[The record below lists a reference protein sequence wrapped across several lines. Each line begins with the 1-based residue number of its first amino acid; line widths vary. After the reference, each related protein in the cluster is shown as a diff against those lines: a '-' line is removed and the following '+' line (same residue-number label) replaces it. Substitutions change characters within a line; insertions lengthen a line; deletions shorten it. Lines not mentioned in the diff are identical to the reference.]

1 MQTTRSPETD
11 RLRELEVVLKN
22 AQVPYT
28 ILSHN
33 RTIHSAA
40 EGAAQGIGA
49 LANMAPT
56 FILHTENG
64 FLAAIICGDTRLSY
78 KKIKRALGL
87 KNLCL
92 ASPDEVKQITGAEIG
107 YVSLINPGL
116 STIVDTRIIEKETIF
131 GGCGIPEHTL
141 QINPMDLI
149 RLTQAFVFDF
159 TEPKE

>member
-1 MQTTRSPETD
+1 MQTIHSQETNHFS
-11 RLRELEVVLKN
+11 ELEDLLKHT
-22 AQVPYT
+22 QVPYT
-28 ILSHN
+28 ILSHD
-33 RTIHSAA
+33 RTLHSA
-40 EGAAQGIGA
+40 EDGAAQGIGA

-64 FLAAIICGDTRLSY
+64 FLTATICGDTRLSY

-116 STIVDTRIIEKETIF
+116 SAIVDSQIIEKETIF

>member
-1 MQTTRSPETD
+1 MLTANSPEIH
-11 RLRELEVVLKN
+11 RLSELEMMLKK

-28 ILSHN
+28 ILSHEKTL
-33 RTIHSAA
+33 RSAE
-40 EGAAQGIGA
+40 EGAASGIGA

-64 FLAAIICGDTRLSY
+64 FLAAIIRGDTRLSY

-92 ASPDEVKQITGAEIG
+92 ASPDEVKKTTGAEIG
-107 YVSLINPGL
+107 YVCLVNPGL
-116 STIVDTRIIEKETIF
+116 STIVDTRIIENDTLF

-159 TEPKE
+159 SEPKE

>member
-11 RLRELEVVLKN
+11 RLRELEVVLKK
-22 AQVPYT
+22 AQVPLYD
-28 ILSHN
+28 LSHN

-131 GGCGIPEHTL
+131 GGCGIPNIHCRSTRW
-141 QINPMDLI
+141 ISSSDPGF
-149 RLTQAFVFDF
+149 RF
-159 TEPKE
+159 

>member
-1 MQTTRSPETD
+1 MQAIHSQQTNDLS
-11 RLRELEVVLKN
+11 ELENWLKQ

-28 ILSHN
+28 ILSHD
-33 RTIHSAA
+33 RTIHSAE

-64 FLAAIICGDTRLSY
+64 FLTATICGDTRLSY

-107 YVSLINPGL
+107 YVSIINPGL
-116 STIVDTRIIEKETIF
+116 STIVDTQIIEKETIF

-159 TEPKE
+159 AEPKE